1 MASKIATATPAIDID
16 EKPATFI
23 NGWIAIVIFVAL
35 IWWLIG
41 GYASSYALDGPAL
54 AGWRIAAA
62 ILSFF
67 LLAKGLVTLEPN
79 QAAVLTFFGKYAGT
93 IRRDG
98 MWYYN
103 PLCGRRKLSLRV
115 VNSMTPTMKV
125 NDLGGNPVEVA
136 AVIVWAID
144 DTARAAFA
152 VDNYERFL
160 AQQAESALRQV
171 AGSHPYDSE
180 ERGQGL
186 RGNIEGVSAE
196 LKETIGTH
204 VAVAG
209 IDVRDAR
216 LAHLAYAPEIAGV
229 MLRRQQAEAVLAAR
243 RKIVEGAV
251 GLVASAVKD
260 LEAAEVV
267 ALSQAQRGQLVINLM
282 TMLVAETD
290 AQPVLPMSNTSSS

>member
-1 MASKIATATPAIDID
+1 MKSKQAIGEEVNERPALY
-16 EKPATFI
+16 I
-23 NGWIAIVIFVAL
+23 NGWIALLLGLAL
-35 IWWLIG
+35 LFWLGSGFIG
-41 GYASSYALDGPAL
+41 GIIQGAESP
-54 AGWRIAAA
+54 AGWRLVAFVFTV
-62 ILSFF
+62 LF
-67 LLAKGLVTLEPN
+67 LGRGLTTLEPN

-98 MWYYN
+98 IWYFN
-103 PLCGRRKLSLRV
+103 PLCGKRKLSLRV
-115 VNSMTPTMKV
+115 VNSMTPTLKV
-125 NDLGGNPVEVA
+125 NDLGGNPLDVA

-160 AQQAESALRQV
+160 GQQAESALRQV
-171 AGSHPYDSE
+171 VGGHPYDSE

-186 RGNIEGVSAE
+186 RANIEGVSTE
-196 LKETIGTH
+196 LKDTIGMH

-251 GLVASAVKD
+251 SLVTHAVQELQSAK
-260 LEAAEVV
+260 VV
-267 ALSQAQRGQLVINLM
+267 ELDGAQRGQLVINLM

-290 AQPVLPMSNTSSS
+290 AQPVLPMSSVPNAQ

>member
-1 MASKIATATPAIDID
+1 MTSKPTPPDSVN
-16 EKPATFI
+16 ERPALYL
-23 NGWIAIVIFVAL
+23 NGWIALLLGLAL
-35 IWWLIG
+35 IGWLASGFIASISSG
-41 GYASSYALDGPAL
+41 GEPPAL
-54 AGWRIAAA
+54 WRIVAAV
-62 ILSFF
+62 ISF
-67 LLAKGLVTLEPN
+67 LLLSRGLTTLEPN

-93 IRRDG
+93 IRSDG
-98 MWYYN
+98 IWFYN
-103 PLCGRRKLSLRV
+103 PLCGKRKLSLRV
-115 VNSMTPTMKV
+115 VNSMTPTLKV
-125 NDLGGNPVEVA
+125 NDLGGNPIEVA

-144 DTARAAFA
+144 DTARAAFS

-171 AGSHPYDSE
+171 VGGHPYDSE

-186 RGNIEGVSAE
+186 RANIEGVSSE
-196 LKETIGTH
+196 LKETIGMH

-251 GLVASAVKD
+251 GLVAHAVKE
-260 LEAAEVV
+260 LETAHVV
-267 ALSQAQRGQLVINLM
+267 GLDSAQRGQLVINLM

-290 AQPVLPMSNTSSS
+290 AQPVLPMSSVPSSN